1 MFTAQTILLDCNATD
16 KDSVIQ
22 TIADHAVK
30 IGLVSD
36 AKTYVASVQ
45 HREAEFST
53 GVGYGI
59 AIPHG
64 KSEAVNSAFVVF
76 ARVDNVEW
84 NSFDGEPVDMVFQIG
99 VPASDAGETHLRLL
113 ATLSRK
119 LMKDEFREALRA
131 AKSEQAVLDVFKSYE
146 LV

>member
-1 MFTAQTILLDCNATD
+1 MFSLNTILLHCEAKD
-16 KDSVIQ
+16 KDTVIQ

-36 AKTYVASVQ
+36 AKAYVASVQ
-45 HREAEFST
+45 HRESEFST

-64 KSEAVNSAFVVF
+64 KTEAVNTAFVIYAKVN
-76 ARVDNVEW
+76 NVEW
-84 NSFDGEPVDMVFQIG
+84 NSFDGAPVDLVFQIG

-119 LMKDEFREALRA
+119 LMKEEFREAIRN
-131 AKSEQAVLDVFKSYE
+131 AKNKQAVLDVFAAFE

>member
-1 MFTAQTILLDCNATD
+1 MFSTKTIYLDCPAQD
-16 KDSVIQ
+16 KDSIIQ
-22 TIADHAVK
+22 DIAEHAVK

-36 AKTYVASVQ
+36 AKAYVASVQ

-53 GVGYGI
+53 GVGYGV

-64 KSEAVNSAFVVF
+64 KSEAVNSAFVIY
-76 ARVDNVEW
+76 ARVKDIEW

-119 LMKDEFREALRA
+119 LMKEEFRDAVRA
-131 AKSEQAVLDVFKSYE
+131 AATAEDVLSVFKTYE

>member
-1 MFTAQTILLDCNATD
+1 MFSTQTIYLDCPAQD
-16 KDSVIQ
+16 KDSIIQ
-22 TIADHAVK
+22 DIAEHAVK

-36 AKTYVASVQ
+36 AKAYVASVQ
-45 HREAEFST
+45 HRETEFST
-53 GVGYGI
+53 GVGYGV

-64 KSEAVNSAFVVF
+64 KSEAVNSAFVIY
-76 ARVDNVEW
+76 ARVKDIEW
-84 NSFDGEPVDMVFQIG
+84 NSFDGAPVDMVFQIG

-119 LMKDEFREALRA
+119 LMKEEFREAVRA
-131 AKSEQAVLDVFKSYE
+131 AVTAEDVLSVFKTYE

>member
-1 MFTAQTILLDCNATD
+1 MFTLDTILLNCQVSD
-16 KDSVIQ
+16 KDSVIR

-30 IGLVSD
+30 LGLVND
-36 AKTYVASVQ
+36 AKEYIKAVQ
-45 HREAEFST
+45 HRESEFST
-53 GVGYGI
+53 GIGYGI

-64 KSEAVNSAFVVF
+64 KSEAVNTAFVIYAKVK
-76 ARVDNVEW
+76 DVEW
-84 NSFDGEPVDMVFQIG
+84 NSFDGEPVDLVFQIG

-119 LMKDEFREALRA
+119 LMKDEFRDAIRS
-131 AKSEQAVLDVFKSYE
+131 AKDEQAVLSIFAEYE

>member
-1 MFTAQTILLDCNATD
+1 MFSTKTILLDCPAQD
-16 KDSVIQ
+16 KDSIIQ
-22 TIADHAVK
+22 AIAEHAVK
-30 IGLVSD
+30 TGLVSD
-36 AKTYVASVQ
+36 AKAYVASVQ

-53 GVGYGI
+53 GVGYGV

-64 KSEAVNSAFVVF
+64 KSEAVNTAFVIY
-76 ARVDNVEW
+76 ARVKNVEW
-84 NSFDGEPVDMVFQIG
+84 NSFDGAPVDMVFQIG

-119 LMKDEFREALRA
+119 LMKEEFRDAVRA
-131 AKSEQAVLDVFKSYE
+131 ANSAEAVLAVFKAYE

>member
-1 MFTAQTILLDCNATD
+1 MFSTQTIYLDCPAQD
-16 KDSVIQ
+16 KDSIIQ
-22 TIADHAVK
+22 AIAEHAVK

-36 AKTYVASVQ
+36 AKAYVASVQ

-53 GVGYGI
+53 GVGYGV

-64 KSEAVNSAFVVF
+64 KSEAVNSAFVIY
-76 ARVDNVEW
+76 ARVKDIEW
-84 NSFDGEPVDMVFQIG
+84 NSFDGAPVDMVFQIG

-119 LMKDEFREALRA
+119 LMKEEFRDAVRA
-131 AKSEQAVLDVFKSYE
+131 AATAEDVLSVFKTYE

>member
-1 MFTAQTILLDCNATD
+1 MFKPDRCLLNYPASTRDE
-16 KDSVIQ
+16 VIK
-22 TIADHAVK
+22 TLASHAVS

-36 AKTYVASVQ
+36 VDAYQAAVF
-45 HREAEFST
+45 HRETEFST

-64 KSEAVNSAFVVF
+64 KSEGVNEAFVLF
-76 ARVDNVEW
+76 AKVNHVEW
-84 NSFDGEPVDMVFQIG
+84 NAFDGQPVDLVFQIG

-119 LMKDEFREALRA
+119 LMNENFREAIR
-131 AKSEQAVLDVFKSYE
+131 QALSIEALMALFAE
-146 LV
+146 NGLV

>member
-1 MFTAQTILLDCNATD
+1 MFSTQTIYLDCPARD
-16 KDSVIQ
+16 KDSIIQ
-22 TIADHAVK
+22 DIAEHAVK

-36 AKTYVASVQ
+36 AKAYVASVQ

-53 GVGYGI
+53 GVGYGV

-64 KSEAVNSAFVVF
+64 KSEAVNSAFVIY
-76 ARVDNVEW
+76 ARVKDIEW
-84 NSFDGEPVDMVFQIG
+84 NSFDGAPVDMVFQIG

-119 LMKDEFREALRA
+119 LMKDEFRAAVRA
-131 AKSEQAVLDVFKSYE
+131 AKTADDVLSVFKTYE

>member
-1 MFTAQTILLDCNATD
+1 MFKLDRIMLKCPATTRNDVITTLAAHAQ
-16 KDSVIQ
+16 S
-22 TIADHAVK
+22 
-30 IGLVSD
+30 IGLVND
-36 AKTYVASVQ
+36 RTAYQNSVF
-45 HREAEFST
+45 HRESEFST

-64 KSEAVNSAFVVF
+64 KSEGVNEAFVLF
-76 ARVDNVEW
+76 AKVNQVEW
-84 NSFDGEPVDMVFQIG
+84 NAFDGQPVDLVFQIG

-119 LMKDEFREALRA
+119 LMNDDFRASIRQAEDQHALLALFEANG
-131 AKSEQAVLDVFKSYE
+131 